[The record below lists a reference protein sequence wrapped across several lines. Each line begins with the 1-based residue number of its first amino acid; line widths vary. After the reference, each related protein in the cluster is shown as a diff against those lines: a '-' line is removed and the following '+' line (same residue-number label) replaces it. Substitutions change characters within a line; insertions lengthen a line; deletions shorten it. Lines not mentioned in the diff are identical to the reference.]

1 MKARVAIFLVLCGVL
16 GAIPA
21 FAQNVFIDSVVLTR
35 YQDNLYV
42 YFKLEGPFT
51 REMDEAVKSGIETT
65 FTFYVVLK
73 RHRGGILADP
83 EITERIIKHTVKY
96 NALLQEYSV
105 TRDEESAKPFI
116 TKDYETAKRI
126 MTQVKFYPL
135 APLTMLEKGNS
146 YRVEIKA
153 ELDKAGIPESLR
165 YIFFFSRAWNFST
178 PWYVEGFSY

>member
-1 MKARVAIFLVLCGVL
+1 MRARVVILIVLCWAL
-16 GAIPA
+16 GASWA
-21 FAQNVFIDSVVLTR
+21 LAQSVFIDNVVLTK

-42 YFKLEGPFT
+42 YFKLEGAFS

-83 EITERIIKHTVKY
+83 EIAERIIKHTVKY
-96 NALLQEYSV
+96 NALLQEYVV
-105 TRDEESAKPFI
+105 TRDEEGAKPFV
-116 TKDYETAKRI
+116 TKDFDVAKRI

-135 APLTMLEKGNS
+135 APLTMLEKGHG
-146 YRVEIKA
+146 YRVEIKC
-153 ELDKAGIPESLR
+153 ELDKADIPETLR
-165 YIFFFSRAWNFST
+165 YIFFFSKAWDFST